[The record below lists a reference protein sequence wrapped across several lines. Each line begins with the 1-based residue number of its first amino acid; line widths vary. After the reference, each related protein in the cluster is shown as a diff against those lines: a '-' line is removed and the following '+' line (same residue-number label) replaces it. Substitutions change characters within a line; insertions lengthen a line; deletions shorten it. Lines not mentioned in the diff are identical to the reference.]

1 MKALIVV
8 DNPKRWPLELE
19 GAELV
24 SAREYLVSDKW
35 ADLRGLRVYN
45 LCRSYAYQTLG
56 YYVSLLA
63 AARGHRSIPTVD
75 TLQDLRL
82 APVVRMVSEQLQELI
97 QRSLAT
103 IKANRFELSVY
114 FGGNLAE
121 RHHALARAL
130 YQQFSVPLLRAAF
143 EREDGEWRLVAV
155 RPIASKEIPESH
167 RDYVVAQAQS
177 HFGRPVREGGKR
189 RSYRYDL
196 AILVKP
202 DEEDSPSDDRA
213 IKRFAKA
220 ARDLDMEPHLI
231 GLEDYGSIAEYD
243 ALFIRT
249 TTQVDHPTYRMARR
263 AAAEGLVVIDD
274 PVSIL
279 RCTNKVFQTELF
291 RRHNIPHPTTF
302 VTGEADPDKVV
313 EAVGLPCVLK
323 QPDSAFSLG
332 VTRAET
338 KEELETK
345 LEELLEDSEL
355 VLAQGFVPSAFDWR
369 IGILGGKPLYACR
382 YHMAKGHWQIVTTS
396 EKGSRRYGKVES
408 VRLEEVPAEAIEI
421 ATKATRPI
429 GDGLY
434 GVDLKQIDDHFLVI
448 EVNDNPNIDSDNED
462 GILGEELYVRV
473 MQWFRER
480 LDARG
485 SGSPRN
491 G

>member
-1 MKALIVV
+1 M
-8 DNPKRWPLELE
+8 
-19 GAELV
+19 
-24 SAREYLVSDKW
+24 SDKW

-130 YQQFSVPLLRAAF
+130 YQQFSVLLRAF

-202 DEEDSPSDDRA
+202 DEEDSPRT
-213 IKRFAKA
+213 I
-220 ARDLDMEPHLI
+220 AR
-231 GLEDYGSIAEYD
+231 S
-243 ALFIRT
+243 
-249 TTQVDHPTYRMARR
+249 
-263 AAAEGLVVIDD
+263 
-274 PVSIL
+274 
-279 RCTNKVFQTELF
+279 
-291 RRHNIPHPTTF
+291 
-302 VTGEADPDKVV
+302 
-313 EAVGLPCVLK
+313 
-323 QPDSAFSLG
+323 SA
-332 VTRAET
+332 
-338 KEELETK
+338 
-345 LEELLEDSEL
+345 
-355 VLAQGFVPSAFDWR
+355 
-369 IGILGGKPLYACR
+369 
-382 YHMAKGHWQIVTTS
+382 
-396 EKGSRRYGKVES
+396 SRR
-408 VRLEEVPAEAIEI
+408 RPAIS
-421 ATKATRPI
+421 TWSPI
-429 GDGLY
+429 
-434 GVDLKQIDDHFLVI
+434 
-448 EVNDNPNIDSDNED
+448 
-462 GILGEELYVRV
+462 
-473 MQWFRER
+473 
-480 LDARG
+480 
-485 SGSPRN
+485 
-491 G
+491 